1 MEIVRILQ
9 ILKSYDSK
17 LIRFSLHAKVST
29 IINRIAKL
37 KLKMLTIRKLIFYLT
52 IKYQNALT
60 RGKILSFDI
69 NQVTSV
75 INGYFSSLNFY
86 LTALGQ
92 ILILFY

>member
-1 MEIVRILQ
+1 
-9 ILKSYDSK
+9 
-17 LIRFSLHAKVST
+17 
-29 IINRIAKL
+29 
-37 KLKMLTIRKLIFYLT
+37 MLTIKNNILSYHKVL
-52 IKYQNALT
+52 KYQNILT

-92 ILILFY
+92 ILILFFIEVAYKQVNDTSCNIH